1 MKTQIMSQVQGRTR
15 PAPAMDGIVG
25 AGDAHGGVG
34 SDAAKDGTFASDLG
48 ADTKSTADENGSAA
62 HLPVG
67 ELVEVLRD
75 QLAAHHRLLQLE
87 MAKREA
93 IIARDGELLKKS
105 ATEQAN
111 ELHRIDLLD
120 SRRNKLV
127 GKIMPGQADAA
138 LAEIMQS
145 GAVTAPEKQELGRYL
160 SALRGALFELKKL
173 SDVNTRM
180 LIDSRDL
187 FKTMMLNLAG
197 RGQGNEHK
205 VARPVL
211 VDANC

>member
-1 MKTQIMSQVQGRTR
+1 MKTQIMSRS
-15 PAPAMDGIVG
+15 
-25 AGDAHGGVG
+25 HGGVG
-34 SDAAKDGTFASDLG
+34 SDAAQDGIFASDLG
-48 ADTKSTADENGSAA
+48 AGSASPTQAHESVGSGAATTTAA

-105 ATEQAN
+105 ASEQAN
-111 ELHRIDLLD
+111 ELHRIDLLE

-127 GKIMPGQADAA
+127 GKILPGQADAA
-138 LAEIMQS
+138 LAEIMEAES
-145 GAVTAPEKQELGRYL
+145 VTAPEKQELGRYL
-160 SALRGALFELKKL
+160 SALRSALFELKKM
-173 SDVNTRM
+173 SEVNARM

-187 FKTMMLNLAG
+187 FKAMMLSLAG
-197 RGQGNEHK
+197 RGEGNEHK
-205 VARPVL
+205 VSRPVL

>member
-1 MKTQIMSQVQGRTR
+1 MKTQIMSRKQG
-15 PAPAMDGIVG
+15 
-25 AGDAHGGVG
+25 GDG
-34 SDAAKDGTFASDLG
+34 SDAATDGVFASDLG
-48 ADTKSTADENGSAA
+48 VSPTLSQETPEAASTA
-62 HLPVG
+62 HLPVSD
-67 ELVEVLRD
+67 LVEVLRD

-87 MAKREA
+87 LAKREA

-120 SRRNKLV
+120 SRRNRLV
-127 GKIMPGQADAA
+127 GKILPGQADAA
-138 LAEIMQS
+138 LAEIMES
-145 GAVTAPEKQELGRYL
+145 GAVSAPEKQELGRYL
-160 SALRGALFELKKL
+160 SALRAALFELKKL

-187 FKTMMLNLAG
+187 FKAMMLNLAG